1 MVDDSGKIL
10 RFEDTGPAPAPVRP
24 PNFEFSV
31 TRVLQDGDAMF
42 VKAVHEP
49 VAGEGASWLAM
60 SLIQADAN
68 GLMSVKRQVSA
79 RYLQSDCLC
88 ASLAACV
95 LPNGP
100 KSETAASKALV
111 RGFVGAVMEQDYAAR
126 IGEFVDRDVFVS
138 HTPGGCSRPDRLE
151 DFIARRRQRPGMRY
165 HGIDDLVG
173 EGSFVALF
181 SCFDIEG
188 THYRACDLFRIA
200 GERIAEHWDVIET
213 VAAHT
218 VAHNDQA

>member
-1 MVDDSGKIL
+1 VDDSGKIQHV
-10 RFEDTGPAPAPVRP
+10 EETDAAHDDVRP

-31 TRVLQDGDAMF
+31 TRVLQDGDAIF

-49 VAGEGASWLAM
+49 ASGEGASWLAM
-60 SLIQADAN
+60 SLIRADTS
-68 GLMSVKRQVSA
+68 GLMSVRRQISA

-88 ASLAACV
+88 SSLAACA

-100 KSETAASKALV
+100 KSETGASKALV
-111 RGFVGAVMEQDYAAR
+111 RGFVDIVLEHDYRAR
-126 IGEFVDRDVFVS
+126 LGEFIDREVFVS
-138 HTPGGCSRPDRLE
+138 HTPAGCSRPDRIE
-151 DFIARRRQRPGMRY
+151 DFIARRRSRPGLRY

-188 THYRACDLFRIA
+188 THYRACDLFRVA
-200 GERIAEHWDVIET
+200 GGRIVEHWDVIEA
-213 VAAHT
+213 VPAHT